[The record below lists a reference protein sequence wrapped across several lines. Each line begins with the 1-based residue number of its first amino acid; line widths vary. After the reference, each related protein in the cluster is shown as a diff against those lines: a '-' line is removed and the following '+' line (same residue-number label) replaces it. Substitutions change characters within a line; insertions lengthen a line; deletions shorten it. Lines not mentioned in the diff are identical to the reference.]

1 MRNSV
6 FRYEC
11 EFGNLKNLPVRRRR
25 FDTHDQLALD
35 KLWFYVNIWYAKA
48 VLKRLRTRAAF
59 TLSTTSHSLIGQS
72 MASDFGPCLMLGVPN
87 NTGWL
92 MSNDYF

>member
-1 MRNSV
+1 MRI
-6 FRYEC
+6 
-11 EFGNLKNLPVRRRR
+11 GNLKNLTVRR

-59 TLSTTSHSLIGQS
+59 TLPTSHSLIGQS
-72 MASDFGPCLMLGVPN
+72 MASDIGPCLMLGVLN

-92 MSNDYF
+92 MLNYCFYKTGHL